1 MCRACVCA
9 IDGLGAG
16 DGARVLADSF
26 SCFLVCLFLAW
37 LFGFFMAAHWQNKR
51 GAFPPHAAPRRLSPM
66 AAAAGPSGSGTGS
79 GTGERNTPSWRLFN
93 TLVTAEGA
101 GGKLLCEEFLELPG
115 RDEIPMYYTI
125 IDSPVGCACRHTH
138 THTLK
143 SNRCML
149 SPMQVSMR
157 VRWGPAVLCSSGK
170 GGAVVVECVVGS
182 TPGFP
187 TPHICQTPVCTR
199 PSLPLPSVVT

>member
-1 MCRACVCA
+1 MGSELGT
-9 IDGLGAG
+9 GLA
-16 DGARVLADSF
+16 F
-26 SCFLVCLFLAW
+26 SPILSLVFG
-37 LFGFFMAAHWQNKR
+37 LFGFWLGLAFWVFLGCPLAKQPWC
-51 GAFPPHAAPRRLSPM
+51 FPPTHTAPRRLSPM
-66 AAAAGPSGSGTGS
+66 AAAAGPSGSGTAS

-138 THTLK
+138 THTHTLK
-143 SNRCML
+143 SNRCMF

-182 TPGFP
+182 TPSFP
-187 TPHICQTPVCTR
+187 ASHTSKCQTPVCTR
-199 PSLPLPSVVT
+199 PPLPLPSVVT